1 MQTQES
7 RNRHVYYSDVRS
19 LALVLICI
27 SALALSGCYGR
38 SKPASINIRA
48 RDFTVQ
54 DSDRSVTLSQ
64 LRGKIVVLNF
74 WATWCPPCV
83 EEMPS
88 LVQMQKRMQD
98 KGVTVLAVSV
108 DDDADDYHK
117 FLKDHSIELLTVR
130 ETGKKTD
137 TGVIAPVSSS
147 YGTYK
152 VPETYIIDRNGVI
165 RRKFIGA
172 VNWGQ
177 PEIVEYLSRL

>member
-1 MQTQES
+1 M
-7 RNRHVYYSDVRS
+7 RWPAHFLVYV
-19 LALVLICI
+19 
-27 SALALSGCYGR
+27 SALALCGCYGR
-38 SKPASINIRA
+38 SKPSSINLPA
-48 RDFTVQ
+48 RDFTIQ
-54 DSDRSVTLSQ
+54 DTDRSVTLSQ

-88 LVQMQKRMQD
+88 LVQMQRKMQD
-98 KGVTVLAVSV
+98 KGITVLAVSV

-117 FLKDHSIELLTVR
+117 FLKDHSIDLLTVR
-130 ETGKKTD
+130 ETGKRTD

-172 VNWGQ
+172 VNWSQ